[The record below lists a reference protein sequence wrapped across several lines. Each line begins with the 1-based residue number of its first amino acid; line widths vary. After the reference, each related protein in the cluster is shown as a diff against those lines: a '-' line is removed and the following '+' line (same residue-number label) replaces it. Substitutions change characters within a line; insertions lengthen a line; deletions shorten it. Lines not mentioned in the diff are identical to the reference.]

1 MSLRTEVEKFEV
13 WASTYP
19 EEERSGEWE
28 CDYSEWGELHAAAL
42 SFISSLPP
50 EEWSAQNVRDL
61 LYAIARDNEI
71 EYLAE
76 EIAKDVDMLLRLSE
90 LALSSSEID
99 AKWQLAVQ
107 LGSLSDRRQEAEPLL
122 LQFVDD
128 PDEYVSRRA
137 LLSLGLLKSARAEEL
152 AERAWRTGHEY
163 QRIAAL
169 WVLKNVASVK
179 LADYIQQAMED
190 GRQYVVK
197 KAVDVQ
203 KT

>member
-19 EEERSGEWE
+19 EERSGEWE
-28 CDYSEWGELHAAAL
+28 CDYSEWDELHAAAL
-42 SFISSLPP
+42 SFISSLPA
-50 EEWSAQNVRDL
+50 EEWSPENVRDL

-76 EIAKDVDMLLRLSE
+76 EVAKDVDVLLRLSE
-90 LALSSSEID
+90 LALSSSEVD

-122 LQFVDD
+122 LRFVDD

-137 LLSLGLLKSARAEEL
+137 LLSLGLLKSARAEDL

-169 WVLKNVASVK
+169 WVLKNVASVR

-190 GRQYVVK
+190 GRQYVVEN
-197 KAVDVQ
+197 AVDVQ